1 VFRGGIVPRPKTE
14 GLTEVE
20 QRVMEVLWTA
30 GNGTVSEVL
39 AKVKSPRPLAFNT
52 VQTMLRILEQ
62 KGFVRHTEEGRAFRY
77 HPVVDKKQASRSAV
91 QSVVRRFFGSP
102 GNLALNLLQTEDVSA
117 EELAHIRK
125 LIERSE
131 RGR

>member
-1 VFRGGIVPRPKTE
+1 MPRPKTQ

-20 QRVMEVLWTA
+20 QRVMEVLWSS

-39 AKVKSPRPLAFNT
+39 AALEAPKPLAFNT

-62 KGFVRHTEEGRAFRY
+62 KGYVRHTEEGRAFRY
-77 HPVVDKKQASRSAV
+77 FPLVDKAEASRNAV

-102 GNLALNLLQTEDVSA
+102 GALALNLLQSEKLSN
-117 EELAHIRK
+117 EELTRIRA
-125 LIERSE
+125 LIAEAEKSS
-131 RGR
+131 

>member
-1 VFRGGIVPRPKTE
+1 VPRPKSQ

-20 QRVMEVLWTA
+20 QRVMEVLWSS

-39 AKVKSPRPLAFNT
+39 AAVETPKPLAFNT

-62 KGFVRHTEEGRAFRY
+62 KGYVRHTEEGRAFRY
-77 HPVVDKKQASRSAV
+77 FPLVDKATASRNAV

-102 GNLALNLLQTEDVSA
+102 GALALNLLQSENLSP
-117 EELAHIRK
+117 EELARIRA
-125 LIERSE
+125 LIEQAE
-131 RGR
+131 KHK